1 MKNPHPPMKT
11 TDPRFKKRI
20 EALQV
25 KLGFTGADVDGSIGH
40 ETLKRIENEIFN
52 YTTPD
57 DAVGTGGNSGAGS
70 AAEEGGAVSP
80 ANPGGT
86 PAAGKVDER
95 SAKNIAT
102 LDPKVRT
109 YFEVIAIEGT
119 KIAQSMGATGY
130 VMISGNRTYE
140 EQNELYA
147 KGRTAPGPVVTNAKG
162 GYSNHNFRVAG
173 DYGVFRDGVY
183 LDGSKLAADV
193 GLASRIHKAVA
204 ARIKALFPGK
214 ISWGG
219 DWTSFRDEP
228 HYEYK
233 TGLTLAQMRAR
244 VAAGQPVVP

>member
-1 MKNPHPPMKT
+1 MKNPNPPMKT

-40 ETLKRIENEIFN
+40 ETLTRIENQVFGYIN
-52 YTTPD
+52 LDT
-57 DAVGTGGNSGAGS
+57 VGTGGDSGAGNAVDS
-70 AAEEGGAVSP
+70 GGAVSP

-86 PAAGKVDER
+86 LQAGGKVDDR

-102 LDPKVRT
+102 LDPNVRT

-130 VMISGNRTYE
+130 VMISGNRTYP
-140 EQNELYA
+140 EQDALYA

-183 LDGSKLAADV
+183 LDGSKSAADV

-214 ISWGG
+214 IEWGG

-228 HYEYK
+228 HYQYK